1 MTGKVYL
8 VGAGPGA
15 ADLMTLRAVRVLS
28 LANVVLYD
36 RLVGADVRAMI
47 PPQAE
52 QICVGKSHGH
62 QSEQQDRIFR
72 LMFAAAMSGKT
83 VVRLKG
89 GDPSV
94 FGRMAEE
101 WLFLQDLG
109 IEVEVVPGISS
120 AIAAA
125 ELAGVPV
132 TARGIAESFA
142 VITGHTALRQTDWH
156 KYAAMET
163 LVILM
168 GVAHRAEIA
177 RALIHGGRAADT
189 PVMFVTNATCEDE
202 KIILSTL
209 SDVAAALVE
218 VKSPSVFVIG
228 EVVSIRAVLLQPER
242 AVA

>member
-15 ADLMTLRAVRVLS
+15 ADLLTLRAARVLS
-28 LANVVLYD
+28 LADVVLYD
-36 RLVGADVRAMI
+36 RLVGADVRALI
-47 PPQAE
+47 SSQAE
-52 QICVGKSHGH
+52 QISVGKIHGR
-62 QSEQQDRIFR
+62 QAEQQDRIFR
-72 LMFAAAMSGKT
+72 LMFRAAMAGKT

-109 IEVEVVPGISS
+109 IPVEVVPGISS

-125 ELAGVPV
+125 ELAGVPL
-132 TARGIAESFA
+132 TARGVAESFA
-142 VITGHTALRQTDWH
+142 VITGHSAVRQTDWQ
-156 KYAAMET
+156 KYAHMDT

-168 GVAHRAEIA
+168 GVSRRAEIA
-177 RALIHGGRAADT
+177 RALIHAGRAPDT
-189 PVMFVTNATCEDE
+189 PVMFVTNATRADE
-202 KIILSTL
+202 KVTL
-209 SDVAAALVE
+209 SRLLDVSADLVNVE
-218 VKSPSVFVIG
+218 SPSVFVIG
-228 EVVSIRAVLLQPER
+228 EVVSIRDVLLAPER